1 MAPTKSKTTD
11 QAALQ
16 ITRDN
21 EFWGTKMGDG
31 TTITYAYR
39 STIPDG
45 YQGDATSKEGVTFSR
60 FTETQIK
67 QTEIILALFEEVCG
81 IKLNR
86 VATTGY
92 SNNATFLLGNYR
104 STGDGASGFS
114 YGVGEEDRTAGSKDG
129 DFWYNLLGDSETGTK
144 PALDVGGFDY
154 NTIMHELGH
163 SLGLAHPGNYNA
175 GPGVTLTYE
184 KNAVYKEDTL
194 QYSVMSYFDAIKSGA
209 DHVDGDTTIYSS
221 TLMLH
226 DIAALQRLYGANMET
241 RTGND
246 TYGFGGKGVYKI
258 TSAAHKVVF
267 TIWDAGG
274 KSDTLNF
281 SGYSDRQTINLN
293 AESFSSV
300 GGLKL
305 NIAIAKGVTMENA
318 VGGSGED
325 TITGNAAANNLD
337 GGASNDKLY
346 GKGGDD
352 TLSGGAGND
361 TLDGG
366 DHTDTADYQGTKHA
380 VTVILSSNGTTFAT
394 IASGDKDTLI
404 DIENVSGSDVGDTL
418 TGDDFANRIE
428 GNEGADTLSGRGG
441 IDTILGGAGNDRITG
456 GDAVDTLDGEGDV
469 DTLDYTGYGATAG
482 LFVSLNGS
490 TYSDVKLHA
499 TGVLQDKVRN
509 FENVLGGAG
518 GDHLYGD
525 AGKNTLTGNGGNDT
539 LWGKGGID
547 ILVGGAGNDWAVFL
561 DKTSSQKVI
570 ATLDELGTGTATVN
584 GVTDDTFIG
593 VENLQGGAGADKLT
607 GNSGVNILYGE
618 GGDDTLKGGAGK
630 DTLDGGAGSDTADF
644 ADLVVS
650 LYCYLVAAGSNGSA
664 FIGGIFEDILIN
676 IENVL
681 GGTKADYIYGNN
693 DANLI
698 EGGFG
703 DDYIFG
709 GGGKDIL
716 RGQNGD
722 HDTVDFSNYSKS
734 VSVQLKEST
743 EVTVLVDLLAEDK
756 ISGFENVVGGSG
768 NDFLYGDSLKNKID
782 GGDGDDTLKGG
793 AGFDTLLGGYG
804 SDTVDYSA
812 ETKAVK
818 VDMTKV
824 NSGGTYQTVTVN
836 GIAADEIYGIEN
848 IKGGSGNDVLI
859 GDIQMNKL
867 WGGAGQDT
875 LKGGSGDDTLAGG
888 TGNDTLDGGT
898 TTGGYYPET
907 DIADFSQSANRIVL
921 VFNSDNTKQSVAFHY
936 STAVDANPVE
946 SDSLYNIEGVIGT
959 TGADK
964 ITGYESGDG
973 IGVANKFYGGLG
985 DDGLLGGS
993 GNDLLQGGLGR
1004 DFLDGGTGTDTAD
1017 FSDKTL
1023 SVKVTLADGDTR
1035 SYSYINNSTTA
1046 EDTLVRIENL
1056 TGGSAADQLTGNSGN
1071 NVLTGNG
1078 GNDTLKG
1085 GAGYDT
1091 LDGGTGIDTLD
1102 GGSENDMAMYSLL
1115 GITENLS
1122 VTLNNGAT
1130 VTAFINGVANDKLTA
1145 IESIYAGSGNDTL
1158 VGDAGYNSLNG
1169 SYGNDTI
1176 TGGGGSDFLDGAN
1189 GFDTL
1194 DLRTES
1200 GGWSVDL
1207 AYYEA
1212 RRGGV
1217 SAAVEDYV
1225 YGFEQINGGNSNDTF
1240 TGDRFANTLNGGGG
1254 ADVLNGRGGV
1264 DTLSGGA
1271 GADTFQFGG
1280 YNADYWAPGP
1290 LTVSAMGIDI
1300 IKDFAKG
1307 DKIQLNHETFTAWPA
1322 DTTGTVYP
1330 VALNAVNFSSGKN
1343 VSAMQADDR
1352 IFYDTDDGALF
1363 YDGDGGGSG
1372 SAAIQFATIAN
1383 KYLLSASDFQIV

>member
-39 STIPDG
+39 SSIPDG
-45 YQGDATSKEGVTFSR
+45 YQGNSLSKEGTTFSR

-86 VATTGY
+86 VSASGY
-92 SNNATFLLGNYR
+92 TNNATFLLGNYR
-104 STGDGASGFS
+104 SNSDAASGFS
-114 YGVGEEDRTAGSKDG
+114 YGVGAEDRTAASKDG

-144 PALDVGGFDY
+144 PALAVGGFDY

-184 KNAVYKEDTL
+184 KNAIYKEDTL
-194 QYSVMSYFDAIKSGA
+194 QYSVMSYFDAVKSGA
-209 DHVDGDTTIYSS
+209 DHVDGSTTIYSS

-258 TSAAHKVVF
+258 NSATHKVVF
-267 TIWDAGG
+267 TVWDAGG
-274 KSDTLNF
+274 KNDALNF
-281 SGYSDRQTINLN
+281 SGYSDKQTINLA

-300 GGLKL
+300 GGLKY
-305 NIAIAKGVTMENA
+305 NIAIAKGVTLESA
-318 VGGSGED
+318 FGGSGDD
-325 TITGNAAANNLD
+325 TIYGNGASNILD
-337 GGASNDKLY
+337 GGGANDKLY

-352 TLSGGAGND
+352 SLSGDTGSD

-366 DHTDTADYQGTKHA
+366 DGTDTADYFGTKHA
-380 VTVILSSNGTTFAT
+380 VTVTLSSNGTTTAT
-394 IASGDKDTLI
+394 VASGDKDTLV
-404 DIENVSGSDVGDTL
+404 DVENVSGSDVGDTL
-418 TGDDFANRIE
+418 TGDDLANRIE
-428 GNEGADTLSGRGG
+428 GNGGGDTLSGKGG
-441 IDTILGGAGNDRITG
+441 IDTILGGAGDDRIIG
-456 GDAVDTLDGEGDV
+456 GDGVDVLDGEEDV
-469 DTLDYTGYGATAG
+469 DTLDYTSYGATAG
-482 LFVSLNGS
+482 LFVSLDGS
-490 TYSDVKLHA
+490 NYSSVTLRA
-499 TGVLQDKVRN
+499 TGAIQDKIRN
-509 FENVLGGAG
+509 FENIQGGAG

-525 AGKNTLTGNGGNDT
+525 ANKNTLTGNNGDDT

-547 ILVGGAGNDWAVFL
+547 VLLGGGGNDWAVFF
-561 DKTSSQKVI
+561 DKTASQKVVASLDSSGNGI
-570 ATLDELGTGTATVN
+570 ASVN
-584 GVTDDTFIG
+584 GVADDTYLG
-593 VENLQGGAGADKLT
+593 VENLQGGAGADRLT
-607 GNSGVNILYGE
+607 GNSSANILYGE

-630 DTLDGGAGSDTADF
+630 DTLDGGTGADTADF
-644 ADLVVS
+644 ADLVTI
-650 LYCYLVAAGSNGSA
+650 LYCYLAAAGANGSA
-664 FIGGIFEDILIN
+664 YIGGIFEDILIN

-681 GGTKADYIYGNN
+681 GGTKSDYIYGNN
-693 DANLI
+693 DANVI
-698 EGGFG
+698 DGGFG
-703 DDYIFG
+703 DDYISG
-709 GGGKDIL
+709 GGGKDVL

-722 HDTVDFSNYSKS
+722 QDTVDFSNYTKS

-743 EVTVLVDLLAEDK
+743 EVIVLVDLLTEDK
-756 ISGFENVVGGSG
+756 ISGFENIVGGLG

-793 AGFDTLLGGYG
+793 TGFDTLIGGYG

-812 ETKAVK
+812 ETAAVK
-818 VDMTKV
+818 VDMTKA
-824 NSGGTYQTVTVN
+824 NSGGTYRTVTVN

-848 IKGGSGNDVLI
+848 IKGGSGNDVLT
-859 GDIQMNKL
+859 GDIQMNKF

-875 LKGGSGDDTLAGG
+875 LKGGSGDDMLAGG

-898 TTGGYYPET
+898 TTGSYYPET
-907 DIADFSQSANRIVL
+907 DTADFSDSANRIVL

-973 IGVANKFYGGLG
+973 IGVANKFYGGYG
-985 DDGLLGGS
+985 NDGLLGGS
-993 GNDLLQGGLGR
+993 GNDLLQGGNGL

-1017 FSDKTL
+1017 FSDKVL
-1023 SVKVTLADGDTR
+1023 SVKIALGEGDAR
-1035 SYSYINNSTTA
+1035 SYAYINNSSTA
-1046 EDTLVRIENL
+1046 EDTLIRIENL
-1056 TGGSAADQLTGNSGN
+1056 TGGSGADQLTGNSGN
-1071 NVLTGNG
+1071 NVLTGNA

-1091 LDGGTGIDTLD
+1091 LEGGAGIDTLD
-1102 GGSENDMAMYSLL
+1102 GGSENDMALFSLL
-1115 GITENLS
+1115 GVTEHLS
-1122 VTLNNGAT
+1122 VTLNNGAL
-1130 VTAFINGVANDKLTA
+1130 VTALINGVANDKLIA
-1145 IESIYAGSGNDTL
+1145 IESVYGGSGNDTL
-1158 VGDAGYNSLNG
+1158 VGDAGYNSLYG

-1176 TGGGGSDFLDGAN
+1176 TGGGGSDYLYGDN

-1194 DLRTES
+1194 DLRTE
-1200 GGWSVDL
+1200 GGRWWVDL

-1225 YGFEQINGGNSNDTF
+1225 YGFEQVNGGGYSDTLI
-1240 TGDRFANTLNGGGG
+1240 GDVSANTLMGNGG

-1264 DTLSGGA
+1264 DTLVGGS

-1280 YNADYWAPGP
+1280 YNADYWTPGS
-1290 LTVSAMGIDI
+1290 LTPSSMGIDI
-1300 IKDFAKG
+1300 IKDFAQG
-1307 DKIQLNHETFTAWPA
+1307 DKIQLNHESFTAWPA

-1330 VALNAVNFSSGKN
+1330 VALNANNFSTGKN
-1343 VSAMQADDR
+1343 VSAMRAQDR

-1372 SAAIQFATIAN
+1372 SAAIQFATLAN
-1383 KYLLSASDFQIV
+1383 KYLLSASDFQII